1 MSGSGSAGS
10 GPAPGSAPVNATL
23 LIASP
28 QMKDPFFE
36 RSVVL
41 VWHHDEDGAIGVVV
55 NRPLEHTLPNVLELP
70 GDIDLSTYRSTHVA
84 WGGPVET
91 GSGTVVT
98 PRMVPG
104 DEGWNVQGIGISR
117 SMDVLLSLLT
127 HQHPVLLC
135 LGYAG
140 WGPGQL
146 DEEIR
151 AGGWLWTDPDPRLV
165 FDTPHEDRYER
176 ALATLG
182 LTAQTVW
189 MQPVDE

>member
-1 MSGSGSAGS
+1 VK
-10 GPAPGSAPVNATL
+10 PAL

-41 VWHHDEDGAIGVVV
+41 LWHHDEDGAIGVVI
-55 NRPLEHTLPNVLELP
+55 NRLLGHALPEVLAV
-70 GDIDLSTYRSTHVA
+70 GDEMDLSEYNENQVG

-91 GSGTVVT
+91 TSGTVVT
-98 PRMVPG
+98 RGKIRV
-104 DEGWNVQGIGISR
+104 DEGWIIGDGLGVTR
-117 SMDVLLSLLT
+117 SQEALVRLLREGAD
-127 HQHPVLLC
+127 VLLC

-146 DEEIR
+146 DREI
-151 AGGWLWTDPDPRLV
+151 ALGGWLWTEPSADVV
-165 FDTPHEDRYER
+165 FDQPVDKRYDT

-182 LTAQTVW
+182 LTSHTVW
-189 MQPVDE
+189 MKPVDE